1 MLSVWSIPSV
11 VPALV
16 LCAAGVIYALA
27 QVLLLAC
34 ASHRWV
40 LLARWHAMR
49 ATAGRM
55 QKTACV
61 PAACDDEIPIVTVQ
75 LPVFNEAVVVERAI
89 DAVAA
94 LDHPRTHLEV
104 QVLDDSTD
112 PDAVARAARAVARHR
127 AHGLD
132 IVHLRREHRAGF
144 KAGALAAGLGVARGT
159 FVAVFDADFVP
170 RPDFLRRVLPSFRDS
185 RVGMVQA
192 GWEHLNRDDGWL
204 TAAQATLLDAHF
216 ALEHGTRAGGGL
228 FFNFNGTAGVWR
240 RTCIDDAGGW
250 SSATLTED
258 LDLSY
263 RAQLRGWRFAWCAD
277 VGVPAELPRTV
288 GALRSQQHRWALGSI
303 QTARRLLPQV
313 LAAPLPGRVKLEAC
327 FHLTSNVAYPLLL
340 VLGLLLAPLL
350 VVPPVG
356 PRWLPWLL
364 QGVVVLAG
372 MVPVVLFLAAG
383 RRARGAT
390 RRRAVR
396 DAALALVLGIG
407 LSLANT
413 RAVLAGLVRDGGT
426 FVRTPKSG
434 DRPVPVRRG
443 PRARRGRGELALA
456 AYFMTVAVAAIVL
469 GQLRAVP
476 FLVLLVTGF
485 GAVGLAEWSEPAGP
499 RDAA

>member
-1 MLSVWSIPSV
+1 MTVT
-11 VPALV
+11 A
-16 LCAAGVIYALA
+16 LCAAALVYTLA
-27 QVLLLAC
+27 QVLLLAY

-40 LLARWHAMR
+40 LLARWR
-49 ATAGRM
+49 AIRRAYGNTGS
-55 QKTACV
+55 
-61 PAACDDEIPIVTVQ
+61 AAENGPLVTVDDAPRVTVQ
-75 LPVFNEAVVVERAI
+75 LPVYNEVCVVERAI

-94 LDHPRTHLEV
+94 LDHPRACLEI

-112 PDAVARAARAVARHR
+112 PRAVTLAAAAVARHR
-127 AHGLD
+127 AAGLD
-132 IVHLRREHRAGF
+132 IIHVRRGHRDGF
-144 KAGALAAGLGVARGT
+144 KAGALASGLAGARGA
-159 FVAVFDADFVP
+159 FLAVFDADFVP
-170 RPDFLRRVLPSFRDS
+170 RPDFLRSVLPAFRDP

-240 RTCIDDAGGW
+240 RACIEDAGGW
-250 SSATLTED
+250 SAATLTED

-263 RAQLRGWRFAWCAD
+263 RAQLRGWRFAYAAD

-303 QTARRLLPQV
+303 QTARRLLPRV
-313 LAAPLPGRVKLEAC
+313 LAAPIPGRVKLEAC

-350 VVPPVG
+350 AVPPTG

-372 MVPVVLFLAAG
+372 MVPVALFLAAG

-390 RRRAVR
+390 RGRALR

-413 RAVLAGLVRDGGT
+413 RAVLEGLWRDGGT
-426 FVRTPKSG
+426 FIRTPKTG
-434 DRPVPVRRG
+434 NRPVARPLG
-443 PRARRGRGELALA
+443 GARARRGRGELALA
-456 AYFMTVAVAAIVL
+456 GYFAAVAVAAVVA

-476 FLVLLVTGF
+476 FLALLVIGF
-485 GAVGLAEWSEPAGP
+485 GAVGLAEWSEPAASAG
-499 RDAA
+499 DVN